1 MATALAFACSAA
13 RRVAV
18 SAVLM
23 TPISVAA
30 LAATSDSLYDNYFA
44 NVLGGAPCFA
54 RTYDPV
60 QLQDHPEQRVK
71 EIEVYL
77 SKSNADGM
85 PNSPDRFALDFALM
99 TRSGS
104 NWYGQSARCRTNDA
118 DFVCFVASDGGVFTL
133 TPQKDGGLRFEAGD
147 GGISVEGSQGD
158 DGFEIS
164 GKANADEA
172 FDLIPS
178 HAECQSA
185 STMFMPDEDNSD
197 D

>member
-1 MATALAFACSAA
+1 MATALAFTLSAA

-18 SAVLM
+18 SAALM
-23 TPISVAA
+23 
-30 LAATSDSLYDNYFA
+30 AATSDSLYDNYFA
-44 NVLGGAPCFA
+44 NVLGGTPCFA

-60 QLQDHPEQRVK
+60 HLQDHPEQRVK

-77 SKSNADGM
+77 SKSNSDGM

-99 TRSGS
+99 TRSGPD
-104 NWYGQSARCRTNDA
+104 WYGQSARCKTNDA

-147 GGISVEGSQGD
+147 SGISVEGSDAD

-164 GKANADEA
+164 GKANADQA

-185 STMFMPDEDNSD
+185 SAMFQPDDNSD